1 MAKFPKFNKNLDF
14 FSDSNLKKYD
24 NVINVLLVVLS
35 VIVIFMLIDVVM
47 KRQRPN
53 RLQQEGFSS
62 CKMQQQQDKDDKLSS
77 VKSSDKP
84 KMVFYYADWCGHC
97 THTKPE
103 WKKLEEAYENDDKVS
118 IEKVNEQNMSNE
130 DKRKLKIEGYPTIIL
145 FVNGKAIPYEGS
157 RSVSNFESFIN
168 SAVASF

>member
-1 MAKFPKFNKNLDF
+1 MAKFPKFNKSLDF

-24 NVINVLLVVLS
+24 NIINVLLVVLS

-47 KRQRPN
+47 KRQRTPS

-62 CKMQQQQDKDDKLSS
+62 CKMQQQQQDKDDKLSS
-77 VKSSDKP
+77 VKSNKP

-103 WKKLEEAYENDDKVS
+103 WKKLEDAYENDNNVS

-145 FVNGKAIPYEGS
+145 FVNGKAIPYEGA
-157 RSVSNFESFIN
+157 RSASNFESFIN
-168 SAVASF
+168 KYV

>member
-1 MAKFPKFNKNLDF
+1 MAKFPKFNKSLDF

-24 NVINVLLVVLS
+24 NIINVLLVVLS

-47 KRQRPN
+47 KRQRTPS

-62 CKMQQQQDKDDKLSS
+62 CKMQQQQQDKDDKPSS
-77 VKSSDKP
+77 VKSNKP

-103 WKKLEEAYENDDKVS
+103 WKKLEDAYENDNNVS

-145 FVNGKAIPYEGS
+145 FVNGKAIPYEGA
-157 RSVSNFESFIN
+157 RSVSNFESFIKKH
-168 SAVASF
+168 V